1 MDAETR
7 RGRDYLTGKRG
18 GGLPHLSGD
27 LMHAHGDF
35 LRTATLRFL
44 RLVIAFAFALAAA
57 AVGMPAQFRFDT
69 AQLDSLA
76 SRIALYPDALVAQ
89 VLSASTYP
97 EQIEEAAAW
106 ADGHSYLSGNA
117 LADAIEEDNLPW
129 DASVLSLL
137 PFPSILDTMASDEDW
152 TRQLGEAVLEQRTA
166 LLNEIQALRH
176 RASQFGYLRDTAQ
189 CRVVATAAG
198 DITIMPVDPEC
209 YYVPVYDPEI
219 VFERPRDRVTVGI
232 RFGPVIPIGTVFEQ
246 WGWRRSGFDW
256 PAHALVLG
264 GSPWLRTR
272 QNAKTYQHPYRVSR
286 PPAGPRVERHELHP
300 SRLRTH

>member
-1 MDAETR
+1 MNAQAGSLKIAPR
-7 RGRDYLTGKRG
+7 
-18 GGLPHLSGD
+18 
-27 LMHAHGDF
+27 
-35 LRTATLRFL
+35 RFL
-44 RLVIAFAFALAAA
+44 RLAIALAFALAATT
-57 AVGMPAQFRFDT
+57 VGAPAQFRFDT
-69 AQLDSLA
+69 AQLDSLV

-89 VLSASTYP
+89 VLSAATYP

-106 ADGHSYLSGNA
+106 ADGHSYLKGNA

-152 TRQLGEAVLEQRTA
+152 TRQLGEAVLEQRTG

-176 RASQFGYLRDTAQ
+176 RAKQFGYLHDTAQ
-189 CRVVATAAG
+189 CRVVVTAAG
-198 DITIMPVDPEC
+198 DVTIMPVDPER
-209 YYVPVYDPEI
+209 YYVPIYDPEI
-219 VFERPRDRVTVGI
+219 VFARPRDRVTVGI
-232 RFGPVIPIGTVFEQ
+232 RFGPLIPIGTVFEQ

-272 QNAKTYQHPYRVSR
+272 ENSKTYRHPYRVSH

-300 SRLRTH
+300 SKRGTR